1 MNDDERDALLDEKM
15 DSYNKEVDLL
25 CTSLTLPSCEDKGK
39 PVEVDR
45 WWAEVNKTGQYQLLY
60 EMVSALLTCFHG
72 PKVESSFSQMGDVLD
87 RKSNRMHVSTFS
99 AIQSVKY
106 GLKANNMTAIQ
117 SFSRKDKLRSPVNN
131 NLCRL
136 LRGSHKKHVEEH
148 AKHRAE
154 EEAKRTALSLKK
166 QELVNKRKA
175 KATMAEAEKK
185 SRQAHRKVMLAK
197 LHNLSRK
204 RATEC
209 GSGQGPSTAKK
220 SKRS

>member
-106 GLKANNMTAIQ
+106 GLKASNMTAIQ

-131 NLCRL
+131 NEGIPQKACR
-136 LRGSHKKHVEEH
+136 
-148 AKHRAE
+148 RA
-154 EEAKRTALSLKK
+154 
-166 QELVNKRKA
+166 
-175 KATMAEAEKK
+175 
-185 SRQAHRKVMLAK
+185 
-197 LHNLSRK
+197 
-204 RATEC
+204 C
-209 GSGQGPSTAKK
+209 
-220 SKRS
+220 